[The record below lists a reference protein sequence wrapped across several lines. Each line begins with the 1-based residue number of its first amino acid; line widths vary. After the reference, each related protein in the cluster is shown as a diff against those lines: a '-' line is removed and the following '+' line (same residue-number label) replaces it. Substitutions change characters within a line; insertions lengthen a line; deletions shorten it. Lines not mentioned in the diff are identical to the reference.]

1 LYLHPHP
8 TVLEISLV
16 IDGIAYVA
24 GKEVI
29 DQVNLTH
36 NLRRPVLRQ
45 TPFRFAVVIALEVE
59 KKSARNPCERK
70 GKLTELQERCSY

>member
-1 LYLHPHP
+1 
-8 TVLEISLV
+8 LV

-45 TPFRFAVVIALEVE
+45 TPFRFVVVIAFEVE
-59 KKSARNPCERK
+59 KSQRGILGRGRE
-70 GKLTELQERCSY
+70 KLTELQERSNY